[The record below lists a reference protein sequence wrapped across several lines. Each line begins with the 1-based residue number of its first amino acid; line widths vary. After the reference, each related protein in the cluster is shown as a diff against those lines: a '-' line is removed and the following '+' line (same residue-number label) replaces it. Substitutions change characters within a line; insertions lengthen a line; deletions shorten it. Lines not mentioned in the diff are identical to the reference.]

1 MCLLVP
7 LPPYVQ
13 YAASR
18 DMAHQALAMTVQKPL
33 LVAELR
39 WVGGWGMALFSLDG
53 SRFWP
58 CLACRFWWQL
68 QCGVGCR
75 FVLAGNMHALVLSDV
90 L

>member
-13 YAASR
+13 YAASP

-39 WVGGWGMALFSLDG
+39 WVGGWVGGAWRFLVSMAAAFGRVWPAASGG
-53 SRFWP
+53 SFNV
-58 CLACRFWWQL
+58 A
-68 QCGVGCR
+68 
-75 FVLAGNMHALVLSDV
+75 
-90 L
+90 